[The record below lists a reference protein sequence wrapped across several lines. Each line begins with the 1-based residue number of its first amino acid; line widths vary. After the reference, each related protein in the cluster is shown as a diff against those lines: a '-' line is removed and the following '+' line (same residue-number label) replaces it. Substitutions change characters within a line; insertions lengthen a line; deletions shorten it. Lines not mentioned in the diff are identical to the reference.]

1 MSVGTARRAGW
12 RALSGLGL
20 VLGLA
25 WPLAAAAAE
34 PLALGV
40 VARAV
45 PIDGPWLV
53 RTPAEQKVQYRGV
66 ASFEDAAIGQH
77 GILYPAPNV
86 IGLLAA
92 IAVHGAIS
100 GSVQDKKLAAI
111 REAADKVLV
120 PYQPVLD
127 KLSHATLLPPALAKA
142 TRGGAKRHAAEGEVG
157 SQWVI
162 ESAPVFSMT
171 QDQRALVLDNAF
183 IVRGPEKDAPVV
195 YQNVVR
201 VVTKPLPAG
210 DEKSP
215 VADTWLA
222 EDGRRLREQSIE
234 LLGESIDL
242 MFVELARGP
251 VAPEEREQKTVRYH
265 EGGNVKMERASALIE
280 RCDRVVLKTL
290 RGWLMSVPRL
300 PAIGEE
306 CTEPPAG
313 PKPAAA
319 VATSQ

>member
-1 MSVGTARRAGW
+1 MSAHATRRAGW
-12 RALSGLGL
+12 RALSALGL
-20 VLGLA
+20 VAGLV
-25 WPLAAAAAE
+25 WPLAATSAE

-45 PIDGPWLV
+45 PVDGPWLI
-53 RTPAEQKVQYRGV
+53 RTPAEEKVQYRGV
-66 ASFEDAAIGQH
+66 ATYEDAAIARH
-77 GILYPAPNV
+77 GMLYPAPNL

-92 IAVHGAIS
+92 IAVHGAVA
-100 GSVQDKKLAAI
+100 GSAQEKKLAAI
-111 REAADKVLV
+111 RQEADKVLI

-127 KLSHATLLPPALAKA
+127 KISHATLVPLALAKA
-142 TRGGAKRHAAEGEVG
+142 TRGGTKRHLVDGDAG

-183 IVRGPEKDAPVV
+183 IVRGPEKDAPIV

-210 DEKSP
+210 DEKAP
-215 VADTWLA
+215 VADAWLA

-234 LLGESIDL
+234 LMGESIDL
-242 MFVELARGP
+242 MFSELARGP
-251 VAPEEREQKTVRYH
+251 AAPEEREQKTVRYH
-265 EGGNVKMERASALIE
+265 EGGTVKMERASPIIE
-280 RCDRVVLKTL
+280 SCDRVVLKTL
-290 RGWLMSVPRL
+290 RGWVMSVPRL

-306 CTEPPAG
+306 CTAPSAAEPV
-313 PKPAAA
+313 KAAA
-319 VATSQ
+319 VAAQ